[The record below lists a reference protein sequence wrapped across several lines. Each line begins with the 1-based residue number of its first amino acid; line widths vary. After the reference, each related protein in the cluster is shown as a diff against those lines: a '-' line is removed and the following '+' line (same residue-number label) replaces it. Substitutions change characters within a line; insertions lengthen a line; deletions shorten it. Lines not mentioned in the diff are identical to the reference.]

1 MIEPRPAHPFA
12 WATHSW
18 GAALHSSRLDEVAP
32 HLFTT
37 RDLALRGP
45 HSEEGW
51 RHLAVALGVQ
61 PSRLA
66 RLKQV
71 HGTTVHV
78 LRRPAPAP
86 RRARGVVSLSNHGAR
101 RPASMA
107 SAGKVT
113 TGDTDDDGR
122 PRADIVMTDDPTIA
136 VAVQVADCVPLLLA
150 DPVTGAVAAVHAG
163 WRGTA
168 AGAAREAVAA
178 MQAHFGARPSDL
190 IAAIGPSIGPCCY
203 QVGADVVDAFHAAG
217 FADEQMCEWF
227 RPEAGDFES
236 WRGTSAVRDAGHP
249 VLRVSAARYL
259 LDVPKAN
266 IDQLSAAGLQPANIG
281 ACRLCTACHPSV
293 FHSYRRDGAG
303 TGRLAGA
310 IRPK

>member
-18 GAALHSSRLDEVAP
+18 GAALHSSRLDDVAP

-51 RHLAVALGVQ
+51 RHLAVALDVH

-78 LRRPAPAP
+78 LR
-86 RRARGVVSLSNHGAR
+86 H
-101 RPASMA
+101 PASIA
-107 SAGKVT
+107 NAGKLT
-113 TGDTDDDGR
+113 TVDTDDDGR
-122 PRADIVMTDDPTIA
+122 PRADIVMTDDPSIA

-150 DPVTGAVAAVHAG
+150 DPATGAVAAVHAG

-178 MQAHFGARPSDL
+178 MQAHFGTRPSDL
-190 IAAIGPSIGPCCY
+190 VAAIGPSIGPCCY

-217 FADEQMCEWF
+217 FAGEQICEWF
-227 RPEAGDFES
+227 RPEADDLDTPRQRS
-236 WRGTSAVRDAGHP
+236 WRKTPVVRDAGHS
-249 VLRVSAARYL
+249 VLRASAARYL

-310 IRPK
+310 IRPR

>member
-1 MIEPRPAHPFA
+1 MIEARPAHPFA
-12 WATHSW
+12 WAIHSW

-71 HGTTVHV
+71 HGTTAHV
-78 LRRPAPAP
+78 LRRPASAP
-86 RRARGVVSLSNHGAR
+86 RQARGV
-101 RPASMA
+101 
-107 SAGKVT
+107 
-113 TGDTDDDGR
+113 DTDDDGR

-150 DPVTGAVAAVHAG
+150 DPITGAVAAVHAG

-178 MQAHFGARPSDL
+178 MQAHFGTRPLDL
-190 IAAIGPSIGPCCY
+190 VAAIGPSIGPCCY
-203 QVGADVVDAFHAAG
+203 QVGADVVDAFRAAG
-217 FADEQMCEWF
+217 FADEQICEWF
-227 RPEAGDFES
+227 QPEAEDLE
-236 WRGTSAVRDAGHP
+236 A
-249 VLRVSAARYL
+249 SAARYR